1 MASLSIHLGREAA
14 RQIEREGWSA
24 DLFSLLLGDPYCPTS
39 VAV

>member
-24 DLFSLLLGDPYCPTS
+24 DLFSLLLGDSVCPTS